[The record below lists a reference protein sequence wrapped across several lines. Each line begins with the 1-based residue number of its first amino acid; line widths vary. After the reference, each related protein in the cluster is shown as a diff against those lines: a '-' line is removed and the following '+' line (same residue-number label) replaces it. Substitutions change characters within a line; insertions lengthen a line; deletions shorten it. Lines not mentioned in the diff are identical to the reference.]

1 MRKEVSITEARNQL
15 TALPDRLAKERCE
28 VVITRHGE
36 PVLALLPWETY
47 EAIVETLEIMADEE
61 LMTELRQSIKEA
73 AAGKVV
79 DWERVK
85 ASLGS

>member
-15 TALPDRLAKERCE
+15 TAFPDQLAKERSE

-47 EAIVETLEIMADEE
+47 EAIVETLEIMADEQ
-61 LMTELRQSIKEA
+61 LMAELRKSAKEA
-73 AAGKVV
+73 VAGKTVA
-79 DWERVK
+79 WERVR
-85 ASLGS
+85 SDMGL